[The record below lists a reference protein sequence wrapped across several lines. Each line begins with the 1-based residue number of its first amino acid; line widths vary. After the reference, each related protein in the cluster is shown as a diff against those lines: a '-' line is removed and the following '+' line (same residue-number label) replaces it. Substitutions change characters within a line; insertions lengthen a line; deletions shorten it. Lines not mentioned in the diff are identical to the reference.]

1 MLWTVGVKKTVWL
14 FFLQYLAFLEAV
26 RTPHILSDWC
36 LVFFN
41 ILLKDVIRLSIQ
53 CLVYFLKLDLVTHI
67 SQTQD
72 LFNSIVVNVIFD
84 NVQTCYLALIYHKLI
99 RFIGMPSFKWK
110 SCYDKGRKYNS
121 DWEKTFLWL
130 KKASDG
136 SPDAYRKLCH
146 TTMIPRHS
154 NLINHEKNEKH
165 KKRVPKLCHTTMI
178 PRHSNLINHEKNEK
192 HKKRV
197 PPTGQTAFKGF
208 TSNSKSD
215 ALKVHAF
222 QIAVTITC
230 HSAVHSV
237 DHLGEIMVT
246 HG

>member
-1 MLWTVGVKKTVWL
+1 M
-14 FFLQYLAFLEAV
+14 
-26 RTPHILSDWC
+26 
-36 LVFFN
+36 
-41 ILLKDVIRLSIQ
+41 Q

-72 LFNSIVVNVIFD
+72 SFNSIVVNVIFD

-165 KKRVPKLCHTTMI
+165 
-178 PRHSNLINHEKNEK
+178 N
-192 HKKRV
+192 KRV